1 MKKSLAFAVWLA
13 VSTAASAASSATTPA
28 AAVPDG
34 PVAHTFHVGALEVIA
49 LRDKVRSIPND
60 ARVFG
65 AEAGASAVAAVLAEA
80 GASTDHIDLSVDALL
95 VKDGAKTILL
105 DTGLGPSAQGLLLDS
120 LKQTRYTPE
129 QITDVLITHVHGDHV
144 GGLVTRDGAQAFAK
158 ATVHISAPDWAWL
171 QEQANMAALVK
182 AISPQVVT
190 FAPGDQV
197 APGIRSVPL
206 KGHTP
211 GHVGYQIVSGKAR
224 LLDVGDLVHSPIL
237 SLAKPDWTITFDKDR
252 TEGATTRRAELAR
265 LAANHETIFA
275 PHFPFPGI
283 GTIKAVDDHFV
294 WQPAN

>member
-1 MKKSLAFAVWLA
+1 MKKALAFAAWLA
-13 VSTAASAASSATTPA
+13 VSTAASAASTTPP

-34 PVAHTFHVGALEVIA
+34 PVARTFHIGALEVIA
-49 LRDKVRSIPND
+49 LRDKVRTIPND

-65 AEAGASAVAAVLAEA
+65 AETGTAAVAAVLAAA
-80 GASTDHIDLSVDALL
+80 GASTEHIDLSVDALL
-95 VKDGAKTILL
+95 VKDGAQTILL

-120 LKQTRYTPE
+120 LKQTSYTPE
-129 QITDVLITHVHGDHV
+129 QISDVLITHVHGDHV
-144 GGLVTRDGAQAFAK
+144 GGLLTADGTQAFAK

-171 QEQANMAALVK
+171 QGQANMAALVK
-182 AISPQVVT
+182 TISPQVVT

-197 APGIRSVPL
+197 APSIRSVPL

-224 LLDVGDLVHSPIL
+224 LLDVGDLVHNPIL
-237 SLAKPDWTITFDKDR
+237 SLAKPGWIISFDNDR
-252 TEGATTRRAELAR
+252 TQGAAIRRAELAK
-265 LAANHETIFA
+265 LAADHETIFA

-283 GTIKAVDDHFV
+283 GTIKAVGDHFV

>member
-1 MKKSLAFAVWLA
+1 MKKALAFAAWLA
-13 VSTAASAASSATTPA
+13 VSTAASAASTTAPAT
-28 AAVPDG
+28 VPDG
-34 PVAHTFHVGALEVIA
+34 PVARTFHIGALEVIA
-49 LRDKVRSIPND
+49 LRDKVRTIPND
-60 ARVFG
+60 GKVFG
-65 AEAGASAVAAVLAEA
+65 AENGTAAVAAVLAAA
-80 GASTDHIDLSVDALL
+80 GASTEHIDLSVDALL
-95 VKDGAKTILL
+95 VKDGAQTILL

-120 LKQTRYTPE
+120 LKQTSYTPE

-144 GGLVTRDGAQAFAK
+144 GGLVTRDGAQDFAK

-197 APGIRSVPL
+197 APSIRSVPL

-224 LLDVGDLVHSPIL
+224 LLDVGDLVHNPIL
-237 SLAKPDWTITFDKDR
+237 SLAKPGWIISFDNDR
-252 TEGATTRRAELAR
+252 TQGAATRRAELAK
-265 LAANHETIFA
+265 LAADHETIFA